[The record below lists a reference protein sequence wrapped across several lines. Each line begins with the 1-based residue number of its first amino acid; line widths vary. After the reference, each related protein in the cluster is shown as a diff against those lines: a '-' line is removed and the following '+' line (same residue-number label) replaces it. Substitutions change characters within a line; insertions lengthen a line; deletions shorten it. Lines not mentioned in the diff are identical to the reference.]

1 MIFKW
6 IAVVTSKEGLKELK
20 QINIRPNIC
29 WSADTE
35 ISVMDLPG
43 TVSYKGSA
51 EDVKDVICV
60 NKDSFITV
68 HGDDI
73 DLPWQKV
80 PVYTEPEK
88 ELNWHD
94 FIDKCIMGLVNM
106 EVCDDADSE

>member
-6 IAVVTSKEGLKELK
+6 IAVVTSKKGLDELK
-20 QINIRPNIC
+20 QINIRPDIC

-43 TVSYKGSA
+43 MVSYKGPA
-51 EDVKDVICV
+51 KAVKDIICV
-60 NKDSFITV
+60 DESFITV

-73 DLPWQKV
+73 DLPWRKV

-94 FIDKCIMGLVNM
+94 FVAKCIAGLVNM